1 MDHKEAHHL
10 RLYVL
15 AALFFI
21 VAAVYIGVLYD
32 TQVNNYDYYYAS
44 SVRSIARSET
54 VEAARGNITDRN
66 GKVLVSS
73 RSSYNLTFDASLLEK
88 DEDANESLLRLLQ
101 LCQSRGINWVDS
113 LPISRSAPFAYTIDS
128 LDSAAR
134 SRFLTYLKDLDEAA
148 NALAAY
154 LLEHPALL
162 ETTDEE
168 GNRENPADDI
178 LADEELDQAGK
189 AQALLE
195 ELTSSQLTGAMLE
208 GSGLSAT
215 RLIALMRKDFGL
227 SASFSVE
234 EARLV
239 LGVQYEIRS
248 RNLARTDAYVLAED
262 IDAELISL
270 LNDGDYAGAK
280 ITPSSVREYETT
292 YGAHILG
299 YLGKINDSAE
309 KEALGEGY
317 NWNDYV
323 GKDGVEA
330 AFESHLKGTD
340 GTRVVSL
347 NEDGKITGEYYSKEP
362 VPGNTVELTI
372 DLDFQAAVE
381 NALAKT
387 VESMNADDAR
397 KGKETI
403 RGAGVAVLDVDNAEV
418 LALASYPTYDLATFR
433 QSASVYAALESDPNR
448 PFTNRA
454 TQGRYAPGSTFKPL
468 MAVAA
473 LEEGAVTLTETVRD
487 PGYWVYPDTVAGTG
501 TWSWKCWN
509 RSGHGLVNVVEAIK
523 VSCNVFFYEMAYRL
537 GIETMN
543 EYALAFGLG
552 QSTGIEIGDNPG
564 VLAGPAE
571 READGGTW
579 YGGDTITAGIGQSD
593 NLFTPLQLANYIATL
608 VNGGTHNEVH
618 LLKAVKSYD
627 NSQVLA
633 VGGGEPLN
641 TIDISDSTLAAVK
654 EGMHE
659 LTTTGS
665 LAGYFRSCV
674 VDAGAKTGTAQIS
687 SNTTNNGVFV
697 CFAPYDDP
705 EIALAIVIEKGSAGA
720 NLASTAVEILNAYF
734 TKEEIGTVI
743 LGEGQLLE

>member
-1 MDHKEAHHL
+1 MDLKEFPHL
-10 RLYVL
+10 RLYLLGGFVLVVL
-15 AALFFI
+15 AL
-21 VAAVYIGVLYD
+21 YLGVLYD
-32 TQVNNYDYYYAS
+32 TQVNDHEDYL
-44 SVRSIARSET
+44 VQSIRTITQPET
-54 VEAARGNITDRN
+54 VEGSRGIITDRN
-66 GKVLVSS
+66 GQVLVSN
-73 RSSYNLTFDASLLEK
+73 RSTYSLTFNPSLLKE
-88 DEDANESLLRLLQ
+88 DEDINEAILRLVE
-101 LCQSRGINWVDS
+101 LCQEQGVDWEDN
-113 LPISRSAPFAYTIDS
+113 LPITGTAPFSYT
-128 LDSAAR
+128 LDGLSDLQR
-134 SRFLTYLKDLDEAA
+134 GRFLTYLLSLDAVTEP
-148 NALAAY
+148 LGVY
-154 LLEHPALL
+154 LLDHPALL
-162 ETTDEE
+162 EVEDEE
-168 GNRENPADDI
+168 GNTTNPADDI
-178 LADEELDQAGK
+178 LADATLTDDQK
-189 AQALLE
+189 ASALVEKLPSSA
-195 ELTSSQLTGAMLE
+195 LTENLLTDIGI
-208 GSGLSAT
+208 SAHK
-215 RLIALMRKDFGL
+215 LVELMREDFKL
-227 SASFSVE
+227 PAVFSLNQ
-234 EARLV
+234 ARLV
-239 LGVQYEIRS
+239 LGVRYELELRS
-248 RNLARTDAYVLAED
+248 LMPKIPSYVMSED
-262 IDAELISL
+262 VDTAFISL
-270 LNDGDYAGAK
+270 LSDGNFSGAK
-280 ITPSSVREYETT
+280 VSSSSVREYQTT

-299 YLGKINDSAE
+299 YTSVIQAE
-309 KEALGEGY
+309 DDTEALTEQGY
-317 NWNDYV
+317 NLDDKI
-323 GKDGVEA
+323 GRSGVEA
-330 AFESHLKGTD
+330 AFEEYLRGRD
-340 GTRVVSL
+340 GVRIVST
-347 NEDGKITGEYYSKEP
+347 NSDGKVTGEYYSIEP
-362 VPGNTVELTI
+362 EPGNTVELTI

-381 NALAKT
+381 DALAKT
-387 VESMNADDAR
+387 VSQMNADDAR

-403 RGAGVAVLDVDNAEV
+403 RGAGVAVLDVDTAGV
-418 LALASYPTYDLATFR
+418 LALASYPTYDLSTYLQNATE
-433 QSASVYAALESDPNR
+433 LNNDPTA
-448 PFTNRA
+448 PLYNRA

-571 READGGTW
+571 REANGGTW

-687 SNTTNNGVFV
+687 ANTTNNGVFV

-734 TKEEIGTVI
+734 TADEVGTAIIG
-743 LGEGQLLE
+743 ENQLLQ